1 MTLDLASLLAGLAAG
16 FAIAALLFRMK
27 AQRAEVELAAERKA
41 TTEKLALLEEARQ
54 NLLSQF
60 TAASAE
66 ALDANGRRFLDLAKA
81 ELATL
86 NEAARGDL
94 ETRKQ
99 AIAEMVAPLGQSLQQ
114 MTTKISDIEKSR
126 VGAYSEL
133 QTLIT
138 TLQAGQKDLSEK
150 AGALAS
156 ALVSPVSRGH
166 WGEIQLRRVAE
177 MADML
182 PWCDFD
188 EQASTTTEDGKL
200 RPDMVVHLPGDKIV
214 VVDSKAPL
222 AAYLEALDTGS
233 DEACAKLMQQHA
245 KVVREHIKVLGSK
258 AYWNRFAPNSPE
270 FVVMFLPGE
279 NFFSAAL
286 QQDPSLIDFAAAQ
299 QVVLATPTTLIALL
313 RAIHYGWRQE
323 KLAENAREISALG
336 AELYDRLATFADHVR
351 KIGTSLSSAV
361 EHYNKAS
368 GSLETRVFVTARKFR
383 DLHAA
388 NEGASIEAPPVIDRL
403 ARAPQIPELADKSP
417 GPESGA

>member
-1 MTLDLASLLAGLAAG
+1 MASLITGLLAG
-16 FAIAALLFRMK
+16 FALAALLFRLRS
-27 AQRAEVELAAERKA
+27 QRAEVELAAERRSS
-41 TTEKLALLEEARQ
+41 TEKLALLEEARQ
-54 NLLSQF
+54 TLLSQF
-60 TAASAE
+60 TAVSAE

-81 ELATL
+81 ELSTL
-86 NEAARGDL
+86 NETAKGDL
-94 ETRKQ
+94 EIRKQ

-114 MTTKISDIEKSR
+114 MNTKISDIEKAR
-126 VGAYSEL
+126 TGAYSEL

-138 TLQAGQKDLSEK
+138 TLQTGQKDLSEK
-150 AGALAS
+150 AGALAN

-188 EQASTTTEDGKL
+188 EQASTTTEEGRL
-200 RPDMVVHLPGDKIV
+200 RPDMIVHLPGEKIV

-222 AAYLEALDTGS
+222 SAYMEALDTDC
-233 DEACAKLMQQHA
+233 DEACSKLMMQHA
-245 KVVREHIKVLGSK
+245 KVVREHVKVLGSK
-258 AYWNRFAPNSPE
+258 AYWNRFAPHSPE

-286 QQDPSLIDFAAAQ
+286 QQDPTLIDFATSQ
-299 QVVLATPTTLIALL
+299 QVILATPTTLIALL

-336 AELYDRLATFADHVR
+336 AELYERLATFSDHIR
-351 KIGTSLSSAV
+351 RIGSSLSSAV

-388 NEGASIEAPPVIDRL
+388 SEGSQIEPPIIIDRL
-403 ARAPQIPELADKSP
+403 ARNPQIPELADKT
-417 GPESGA
+417 

>member
-1 MTLDLASLLAGLAAG
+1 MTIDLPSLIMGLAAG
-16 FAIAALLFRMK
+16 FAIAALLFRLK
-27 AQRAEVELAAERKA
+27 GQRAEVELAAERKA
-41 TTEKLALLEEARQ
+41 TAEKLALLEEARQ

-60 TAASAE
+60 TAASTA

-81 ELATL
+81 ELATM
-86 NEAARGDL
+86 NETAKGDL
-94 ETRKQ
+94 EQRKQ
-99 AIAEMVAPLGQSLQQ
+99 AIAEMVGPLGQSLQQ
-114 MTTKISDIEKSR
+114 MTAKIGDIEKAR
-126 VGAYSEL
+126 VGAYTEL

-138 TLQAGQKDLSEK
+138 GLSAGQKDLAEK
-150 AGALAS
+150 TGALGA

-177 MADML
+177 LADML
-182 PWCDFD
+182 PWCDFT
-188 EQASTTTEDGKL
+188 EQSSTTTEEGRL

-222 AAYLEALDTGS
+222 AAYLSALDAKS
-233 DEACAKLMQQHA
+233 DAECAGLMAQHA
-245 KVVREHIKVLGSK
+245 KVVRDHVKVLGSK
-258 AYWNRFAPNSPE
+258 AYWSRFAPHSPE

-286 QQDPSLIDFAAAQ
+286 QQDPSLIDFAASQ

-336 AELYDRLATFADHVR
+336 AELYDRLSTFADHIR

-361 EHYNKAS
+361 ENYNKAT

-388 NEGASIEAPPVIDRL
+388 QEGTAIESPVVIDKL
-403 ARAPQIPELADKSP
+403 PRAPQIPEL
-417 GPESGA
+417 PEKP